1 MRFGP
6 LFLKKCLTNEPKQAI
21 ITLLGFPTLDAR
33 RGSAPFGQ
41 SERAT
46 FLGPLSEKR
55 EGGDRM
61 ENILQ
66 ALSLIVAFITMV
78 YTILTYNH
86 TKKK

>member
-1 MRFGP
+1 MRFDP
-6 LFLKKCLTNEPKQAI
+6 LFLKKCLTNKPKRAI
-21 ITLLGFPTLDAR
+21 ITLLDFPTLDAR

-46 FLGPLSEKR
+46 FLEPLSENR
-55 EGGDRM
+55 EGGDSM
-61 ENILQ
+61 ENIFQ
-66 ALSLIVAFITMV
+66 AMSLIVSFATMV